1 MKEYYV
7 EKIRELTTLRTSL
20 FTAIIIL
27 TGGMVGLFFTDA
39 NLILRFALFILGL
52 YFDVVFLSNMI
63 SAHNNIRTTLE
74 ELKNGCK

>member
-27 TGGMVGLFFTDA
+27 SGGMVGLFFTDA
-39 NLILRFALFILGL
+39 NLILRCALFILGL
-52 YFDVVFLSNMI
+52 HFDIVFLSNMI
-63 SAHNNIRTTLE
+63 STHNDIRTTLE

>member
-52 YFDVVFLSNMI
+52 HFDVVFLNNMI
-63 SAHNNIRTTLE
+63 STHNDIRKTLE